1 MHKTE
6 KRSVYDYDD
15 LRRLIAPE
23 VVAVV
28 GASSTPGSFGERT
41 LSNMRGFSGKV
52 FGVNPKYSEAAGFR
66 CFPSISELPVTP
78 DCVIV
83 ALAAS
88 FVEDV
93 IRECA
98 ACNVGGVIVFASGF
112 AETGTEENMA
122 AQQRIVDLGREA
134 GVRIVGPNCVG
145 LVNTT
150 LGAGLNFMPN
160 FYKTKLI
167 DGPVSV
173 ISQSGGLGYT
183 LFQGMERGIG
193 ISKYLASGNSCDVDV
208 CDYISFL
215 ADDPGTKVIVCLL
228 EGVKDGDRF
237 VEAAQKAY
245 DRGKPLLVYKM
256 GVGELSRKTAMSHTG
271 TMVGSREA
279 FDAAM
284 AKTGAVAINRLDG
297 LLEAANFFARAG
309 VPRSGK
315 GVGVLATSGGAAVV
329 TADKA
334 EEHGVVL
341 PPLAEK
347 TAEKLGE
354 IVPGFG
360 SVANPSDLTAEVLKT
375 KESFV
380 GCFDA
385 FAEDPSFDAIIV
397 PLVFASPESSGAR
410 TPLMCEMARKTGL
423 PIVGIWMNDWL
434 EGPGSEVLDADT
446 RACIFRSSDRCFET
460 IALWQEWHRR
470 RNLPKEKKFLA
481 RLSPEGAAEKA
492 RQIIDAMEPG
502 ATSLDETKA
511 KQLLA
516 EYGITPLKE
525 AFAATADEA
534 AREADKIG
542 YPVAMKIVSPDI
554 LHKTEV
560 GGVKLGIPDEASLR
574 TAVEE
579 MFKSVSA
586 KLPKAKID
594 GVVVQE
600 MAPKGV
606 ELVVGATID
615 EQFGPL
621 IAVGLGGVM
630 VELLKDTAV
639 RLAPL
644 TPADVSEMLEGL
656 KCYPLLTGFRGSEPV
671 DLNALTDLIVR
682 FSEFVSDMQ
691 DRIAEVDVN
700 PVIVTPDRAVCV
712 DALIAVNNKKQEG

>member
-1 MHKTE
+1 MHKTVE
-6 KRSVYDYDD
+6 RSVYGYED
-15 LRRLIAPE
+15 LRRLIAPD

-41 LSNMRGFSGKV
+41 LSNMRGFSGQV
-52 FGVNPKYSEAAGFR
+52 FGVNPKYKEAAGFS
-66 CFPSISELPVTP
+66 CYPSIAELPVSP

-83 ALAAS
+83 ALAAP

-98 ACNVGGVIVFASGF
+98 TCNVGGVIVFASGF
-112 AETGTEENMA
+112 AETGTEENKA
-122 AQQRIVDLGREA
+122 AQQRIIDLGRET

-150 LGAGLNFMPN
+150 LGAGLNFMPG
-160 FYKTKLI
+160 FYKTKLV

-183 LFQGMERGIG
+183 LFQGMERGVGIG
-193 ISKYLASGNSCDVDV
+193 KYLASGNSCDVDV

-215 ADDPGTKVIVCLL
+215 AEDPGTKVIVCLL
-228 EGVKDGDRF
+228 EGVKDGNRF

-245 DRGKPLLVYKM
+245 DHGKPLLVYKM
-256 GVGELSRKTAMSHTG
+256 GIGELSRKTAMSHTG

-279 FDAAM
+279 FDAAIK
-284 AKTGAVAINRLDG
+284 KTGAVAINRLDG

-315 GVGVLATSGGAAVV
+315 GVGVMATSGGAAVV

-341 PPLAEK
+341 PPLATV
-347 TAEKLGE
+347 TADKLSK

-410 TPLMCEMARKTGL
+410 TPIMSEMAKRTGL

-434 EGPGSEVLDADT
+434 EGPGSEVLDADK

-470 RNLPKEKKFLA
+470 RKAPAKKKSA
-481 RLSPEGAAEKA
+481 RRLSSKTAAESAKKC
-492 RQIIDAMEPG
+492 IDAMKPG
-502 ATSLDETKA
+502 EKSLDETKA
-511 KQLLA
+511 KLLLA
-516 EYGITPLKE
+516 EYGIAPLKE
-525 AFAATADEA
+525 AFAATAKDA
-534 AREADKIG
+534 VREARKIG
-542 YPVAMKIVSPDI
+542 FPIAVKIVSPDI

-560 GGVKLGIPDEASLR
+560 GGVRLGLTDEDALR
-574 TAVEE
+574 AAVED
-579 MFKSVSA
+579 MTHSISTS
-586 KLPKAKID
+586 LPKARIE

-600 MAPKGV
+600 MAPNGV

-621 IAVGLGGVM
+621 IAVGLGGTM
-630 VELLKDTAV
+630 VELLHDTAV

-644 TPADVSEMLEGL
+644 TASDVGEMLEGL
-656 KCYPLLTGFRGSEPV
+656 KCYPLLTGFRGSKPV
-671 DLNALTDLIVR
+671 NLDAVTDLIVR
-682 FSEFVSDMQ
+682 FSEFVSDLP
-691 DRIAEVDVN
+691 DYITEVDVN
-700 PVIVTPDRAVCV
+700 PVIATADRAVCV
-712 DALIAVNNKKQEG
+712 DALIAVNPKR

>member
-1 MHKTE
+1 
-6 KRSVYDYDD
+6 
-15 LRRLIAPE
+15 
-23 VVAVV
+23 
-28 GASSTPGSFGERT
+28 
-41 LSNMRGFSGKV
+41 
-52 FGVNPKYSEAAGFR
+52 
-66 CFPSISELPVTP
+66 
-78 DCVIV
+78 
-83 ALAAS
+83 
-88 FVEDV
+88 
-93 IRECA
+93 
-98 ACNVGGVIVFASGF
+98 
-112 AETGTEENMA
+112 
-122 AQQRIVDLGREA
+122 QRIVDLGRET

-150 LGAGLNFMPN
+150 LGAGLNFMPG

-167 DGPVSV
+167 DGPISI

-183 LFQGMERGIG
+183 LFQGMERGAG

-208 CDYISFL
+208 CDYISYL

-228 EGVKDGDRF
+228 EGVKDGARF

-279 FDAAM
+279 FDAAI
-284 AKTGAVAINRLDG
+284 AKTGAVAIKRLDG

-309 VPRSGK
+309 APRSGK
-315 GVGVLATSGGAAVV
+315 GVGVMATSGGAAVV

-341 PPLAEK
+341 PPLAK
-347 TAEKLGE
+347 TTAEKLSK

-360 SVANPSDLTAEVLKT
+360 AVANPSDLTAEVLKT
-375 KESFV
+375 KESFI

-397 PLVFASPESSGAR
+397 PLVFASPESSGTR
-410 TPLMCEMARKTGL
+410 TPIMCEMARRTGL

-446 RACIFRSSDRCFET
+446 RACIFRSTDRCFET

-470 RNLPKEKKFLA
+470 RKLPKEKKIQG
-481 RLSPEGAAEKA
+481 RLSPTSATDNAKKIIGAMKPGEK
-492 RQIIDAMEPG
+492 
-502 ATSLDETKA
+502 SLDETKA

-516 EYGITPLKE
+516 EYGIAPLKE
-525 AFAATADEA
+525 AFAATPDDAV
-534 AREADKIG
+534 REARAIG
-542 YPVAMKIVSPDI
+542 FPVAVKIVSPDI

-560 GGVKLGIPDEASLR
+560 GGVRLGLPDEGALR
-574 TAVEE
+574 AAVEE
-579 MFKSVSA
+579 MISAVSA
-586 KLPKAKID
+586 KLPDARID

-600 MAPKGV
+600 MAPDGV

-621 IAVGLGGVM
+621 IAVGLGGTM
-630 VELLKDTAV
+630 VEILQDTAV

-644 TPADVSEMLEGL
+644 TPADVGEMLAGL
-656 KCYPLLTGFRGSEPV
+656 KCYPLLTGFRGSKSVNLEAV
-671 DLNALTDLIVR
+671 TDLIVR
-682 FSEFVSDMQ
+682 FSEFVSDLP
-691 DRIAEVDVN
+691 DYITEVDIN
-700 PVIVTPDRAVCV
+700 PVIATTERAVCV
-712 DALIAVNNKKQEG
+712 DALIAVNLKG